1 MAFASAVIDM
11 ITCPARCSLAVAG
24 ATALNSRAVRDFRR
38 CACITMRATVCI
50 VVQLASGAIDV
61 ITVLTG
67 RHNALVV
74 AAPVSRGIRDA
85 AALRHILRR
94 ARHACIVVDDDIAWR
109 AFVNEARA
117 KPTVTT
123 GVMSSIIGIAVARHG
138 RI

>member
-1 MAFASAVIDM
+1 MRATVRIAVRLASAVI
-11 ITCPARCSLAVAG
+11 
-24 ATALNSRAVRDFRR
+24 N
-38 CACITMRATVCI
+38 
-50 VVQLASGAIDV
+50 V
-61 ITVLTG
+61 IAVLTG
-67 RHNALVV
+67 RHNALV
-74 AAPVSRGIRDA
+74 A

-94 ARHACIVVDDDIAWR
+94 AGHACIVVDDDIAWR